1 MTFNNFIKK
10 CGLKKWDALSLYM
23 LFSVLDR
30 LYLEFTPEQ
39 VREIVDTQYK
49 NADDI
54 YNDIEAQLDENV
66 KEVEEILFAKTAKAQ
81 YNKNV

>member
-1 MTFNNFIKK
+1 MTFNDFIKK
-10 CGLKKWDALSLYM
+10 CGLKNWDALSLYM

-39 VREIVDTQYK
+39 VREIVDTYYK

-54 YNDIEAQLDENV
+54 YNDIETQLDENV

-81 YNKNV
+81 YNKSV

>member
-1 MTFNNFIKK
+1 MTFNDFIKK

-23 LFSVLDR
+23 LFSVLDE
-30 LYLEFTPEQ
+30 LYLEFTSEQ
-39 VREIVDTQYK
+39 VREIVDTYYK

-66 KEVEEILFAKTAKAQ
+66 KEVEEILFAKTAKA
-81 YNKNV
+81 

>member
-1 MTFNNFIKK
+1 MTFNDFIKK

-39 VREIVDTQYK
+39 VREIVDIYYK

-81 YNKNV
+81 YNKSV

>member
-1 MTFNNFIKK
+1 MTFNDFIKK

-39 VREIVDTQYK
+39 VREIVDTYYK

-54 YNDIEAQLDENV
+54 YNDIEVQLDENI
-66 KEVEEILFAKTAKAQ
+66 KEVEEILFAKTAKA
-81 YNKNV
+81 

>member
-1 MTFNNFIKK
+1 MTFNDFIKK

-39 VREIVDTQYK
+39 VRKIVDTYYK

-66 KEVEEILFAKTAKAQ
+66 KEVEEILFAKTAKA
-81 YNKNV
+81 

>member
-1 MTFNNFIKK
+1 MTFNDFIKK
-10 CGLKKWDALSLYM
+10 CGLKNWDALSLYM
-23 LFSVLDR
+23 LFSMLDR

-39 VREIVDTQYK
+39 VREIVDTYYK

-54 YNDIEAQLDENV
+54 YNDIETQLDENV

-81 YNKNV
+81 YNKSV

>member
-1 MTFNNFIKK
+1 MTFNDFIKK

-39 VREIVDTQYK
+39 VREIVDIYYK

-66 KEVEEILFAKTAKAQ
+66 KEVEEILFAKTAKA
-81 YNKNV
+81 

>member
-1 MTFNNFIKK
+1 MTFNDFIKK

-30 LYLEFTPEQ
+30 LYLEFTSEQ
-39 VREIVDTQYK
+39 VREIVDTYYK

-66 KEVEEILFAKTAKAQ
+66 KEVEEILFAKTAKA
-81 YNKNV
+81 